1 MERVTGIGGFFF
13 RADDPAELATW
24 YAQHLGVGFPP
35 ESYEDE
41 LRLRSW
47 LRRSEAFAAL
57 PVLVQN
63 LLDDLDRLDEEN
75 AA

>member
-1 MERVTGIGGFFF
+1 MRRTPRLVIEYELERRQGLVMLI
-13 RADDPAELATW
+13 A
-24 YAQHLGVGFPP
+24 